1 MEKRR
6 YIMPEMKV
14 REALVEPLLDISQV
28 GSEDGELDPVI
39 GGGSGP
45 ANGKRGIWQW
55 MQDD

>member
-1 MEKRR
+1 
-6 YIMPEMKV
+6 MKV

-28 GSEDGELDPVI
+28 ESEDGEFDPVI